1 MNFDKVNT
9 PTEKYQDLADKI
21 GVSCLYFKRE
31 DLHPLGSHKGR
42 SISYMIDHYI
52 KSGDKDFVIS
62 SSGNAA
68 LAAAKYI
75 QKLDDNITLD
85 IYVGNKINQN
95 KLNILKEYSS
105 DRIRIL
111 MKERP
116 LQALTLAVEEGKRSL
131 RQSTDDVALIG
142 YKGLAE
148 EIAQIDGVGA
158 IFIGTSSATT
168 AQALAQ
174 NFLQQKS
181 KIQVHIVQTSSC
193 HSISQEFDL
202 YSGHDEISKA
212 DAIVDIIAHRK
223 DQVIKLIKKT
233 GGFGWI
239 ANNEDIDIA
248 IKITKEKTSI
258 DISPNSALSVVGA
271 MKAAYEGYDTNGAVV
286 CIITGK

>member
-42 SISYMIDHYI
+42 SVSYMIDHYI
-52 KSGDKDFVIS
+52 KSSDKDFVIS

-75 QKLDDNITLD
+75 QNLDDNITLD

-158 IFIGTSSATT
+158 VFIGTSSATT

-181 KIQVHIVQTSSC
+181 KIQVHIVQTSTC
-193 HSISQEFDL
+193 HPISQEFDL
-202 YSGHDEISKA
+202 YSGQEEISKA
-212 DAIVDIIAHRK
+212 DAIVDKIAHRK
-223 DQVIKLIKKT
+223 DQVTELIKLT

-248 IKITKEKTSI
+248 IKITNEKTGI

-271 MKAAYEGYDTNGAVV
+271 MKSAYEGYNTNGAVV
-286 CIITGK
+286 CIIAGK